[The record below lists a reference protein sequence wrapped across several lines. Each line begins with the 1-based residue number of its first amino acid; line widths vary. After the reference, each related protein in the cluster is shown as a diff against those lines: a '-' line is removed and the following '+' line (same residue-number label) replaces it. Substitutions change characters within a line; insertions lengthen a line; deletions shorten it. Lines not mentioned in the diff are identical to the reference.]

1 MVVDA
6 LALLLILLVPFDW
19 LVAGLLLYIAR
30 LHPSLLALRE
40 RAVASVVCA
49 IAATIAGV
57 LGWARLGVV
66 TIPSGAG
73 IYLITAVLILVS
85 LPSLYWLFLL
95 ATGRWRLGGHE

>member
-6 LALLLILLVPFDW
+6 LALLLILLVPLDW
-19 LVAGLLLYIAR
+19 FVAGLLVYVAKM
-30 LHPSLLALRE
+30 HPSLLALRE
-40 RAVASVVCA
+40 RAVASVICA
-49 IAATIAGV
+49 IVATIAGV

-66 TIPSGAG
+66 NIPSGSG
-73 IYLITAVLILVS
+73 LVLIAVGLVLVS